1 MKARFNIALCPD
13 EKIQEAYFRTAS
25 IFQDRQMNYCLAP
38 GRALAHVTL
47 SQFYSRDTAEALA
60 CAAPFLGRS
69 ISVMP
74 LHFYAH
80 LDEVSGG
87 SGLWVGHGVR
97 REESLLSLQ
106 EEIVSFLKDR
116 QVSPLQKT
124 GNDYF
129 PHFTL
134 ARITLEDVTL
144 PAGVFEAP
152 PMKEV
157 IPCAVRLGRSD
168 EWGQFLEVIG

>member
-1 MKARFNIALCPD
+1 MKTRFNIALCPS
-13 EKIQEAYFRTAS
+13 EEIQEAYFRTAS
-25 IFQDRQMNYCLAP
+25 IFQDKQMNYCLTP

-47 SQFYSRDTAEALA
+47 SQFYARDTAEALA

-80 LDEVSGG
+80 LNDVSGET
-87 SGLWVGHGVR
+87 GLWVGHGVR
-97 REESLLSLQ
+97 REESLISLQ
-106 EEIVSFLKDR
+106 EEVVDFLKE
-116 QVSPLQKT
+116 QQIYPLQKT

-134 ARITLEDVTL
+134 ARIALDDVTFS
-144 PAGVFEAP
+144 AGVFEAS
-152 PMKEV
+152 PMKEL
-157 IPCAVRLGRSD
+157 ITCEVRLGRSD
-168 EWGQFLEVIG
+168 EWGQLLEIVG